1 MASLT
6 RLFLMAAFVLVIFS
20 AGNSSMAQSFGDAF
34 VGVGDNDEPVNI
46 EAERLEVIDKQKT
59 AVLSGNVKVI
69 QGTTVV
75 RSKEMRI
82 FYFAED
88 TQKQTRS
95 GIERIEISGG
105 VDIRSNDN
113 TAKADQA
120 VINLVSNEAVLTGN
134 IILSQGENMAEACSL
149 WVDLNTRHTKLNHAC
164 DDRIKIYTRPSANE
178 AQ

>member
-1 MASLT
+1 MASVI
-6 RLFLMAAFVLVIFS
+6 RLFLMAAFMLVILS

-82 FYFAED
+82 FYFAEAHIFSVSQHRND
-88 TQKQTRS
+88 KTFTTANRNSDIAIVMVDQVSAIHLSINR
-95 GIERIEISGG
+95 RILLQR
-105 VDIRSNDN
+105 VNDG
-113 TAKADQA
+113 T
-120 VINLVSNEAVLTGN
+120 NE
-134 IILSQGENMAEACSL
+134 E
-149 WVDLNTRHTKLNHAC
+149 
-164 DDRIKIYTRPSANE
+164 
-178 AQ
+178 